1 MSSGRGE
8 KVRQRHLFPKRRF
21 CKKMLVAEGSNAPPM
36 SAMPVA
42 TPDADE
48 GSALESSAASPF
60 PQASIYAKPVI
71 GKSAEPA
78 EEIGKAYARP
88 KSDDQSSDTAES
100 AVEHIALGNKSNI
113 SSVGPPVA
121 ILMFGMASAGLLLGA
136 MSIIVGERHKRVADR
151 RKSNLID
158 DRKQLDGRE
167 CDLEAAL
174 LANMMALAHPRER
187 SNFVRLFPS

>member
-1 MSSGRGE
+1 MQHPMRMSSGRGE

-60 PQASIYAKPVI
+60 PQYAKPVI

-78 EEIGKAYARP
+78 EEIGKTYARP

-100 AVEHIALGNKSNI
+100 AVEHIAFGHESNI
-113 SSVGPPVA
+113 TSVGPLAVTPTGETVA
-121 ILMFGMASAGLLLGA
+121 VLMFGMALAGLLFGVV
-136 MSIIVGERHKRVADR
+136 SIM
-151 RKSNLID
+151 
-158 DRKQLDGRE
+158 
-167 CDLEAAL
+167 LESEISVSPIAA
-174 LANMMALAHPRER
+174 
-187 SNFVRLFPS
+187 SQT